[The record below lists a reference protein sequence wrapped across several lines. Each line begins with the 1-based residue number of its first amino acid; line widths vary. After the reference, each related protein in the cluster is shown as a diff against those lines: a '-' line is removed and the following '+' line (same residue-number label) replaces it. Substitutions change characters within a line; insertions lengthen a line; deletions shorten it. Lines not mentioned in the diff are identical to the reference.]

1 MSRRTARW
9 VTGVLAGI
17 VAVLG
22 GVQVFHGQ
30 SLGWAAMAS
39 AVLMFAGLAL
49 MVRGIVWG
57 QLISN
62 WGVVTALAWLF
73 SLLLGV
79 LGRGDDFV
87 FGGWGAGIGV
97 TIATFWQEYSEE
109 QAQHPHTK
117 PARHRAGQ
125 APEEHGSRS

>member
-1 MSRRTARW
+1 VGRRTARW
-9 VTGVLAGI
+9 VTGVVSGI

-30 SLGWAAMAS
+30 SLGWAAVAS

-49 MVRGIVWG
+49 MVRGIAWG
-57 QLISN
+57 QLLSS
-62 WGVVTALAWLF
+62 WALVTALTWLF

-79 LGRGDDFV
+79 LGRVDDFV

-97 TIATFWQEYSEE
+97 AIATFWQEYSQE
-109 QAQHPHTK
+109 QAQHPRTK
-117 PARHRAGQ
+117 PARHRAGHTPGG
-125 APEEHGSRS
+125 AGPRS